1 MAKKSRKIVFGDA
14 AREAML
20 RGANLLADAVKVTL
34 GPRGRNVVMVEGRY
48 PQLTKDGVSVA
59 NNIHLSDL
67 VEDAGAQMLKQVA
80 SQANEQ
86 AGDGT
91 TTATVL
97 AQALMNEGVRQIGMG
112 FSPVEI
118 QRGINDAAYDAQLAL
133 RGLTR
138 SCSDDD
144 TLRRVAII
152 SANGDVEIGGLA
164 TKAFISAGL
173 EGTIQITKG
182 RHADDRVSVV
192 NGIVYERGLA
202 ANSGTDPSTKR
213 FDGTN
218 VNIIATDANITFA
231 RFNRI
236 LKAYAEMPEEKAGGS
251 LIILG
256 DVFDDD
262 VVGEVIRYNGSG
274 FEQAILLAYP
284 AGYGDARTD
293 RLHDVAVATGG
304 KSIPHDVQNILD
316 NDDLSPYFGMVKS
329 VSISRKSTVLQ
340 PLPEL
345 SSVIEEHVNQL
356 RKLVITLEP
365 GYVETTIRERIAMLT
380 ASTVTITVGG
390 KSEIEVSE
398 RHDRVVDAVCAVRAA
413 AREGIVP
420 GGGVAMVRIA
430 KILSKRKFGGM
441 LDDRAA
447 GYKAMVKALEAPL
460 RQIAANAGQE
470 PGAILGRVT
479 ASNIADF
486 GYNAAT
492 GKYGRMF
499 DMGVVDP
506 TMVTRCAIDLAAS
519 VAGNMITT
527 ETIIVDDVKTP
538 YSDMI

>member
-1 MAKKSRKIVFGDA
+1 MAKKSRKVIFGADA
-14 AREAML
+14 RAAML

-59 NNIHLSDL
+59 NNIHLADL

-80 SQANEQ
+80 SRANEQ

-118 QRGINDAAYDAQLAL
+118 QRGINDAAEDAVTAL
-133 RGLTR
+133 REMAR
-138 SCSDDD
+138 QCDNEE
-144 TLRRVAII
+144 TLLSVATI
-152 SANGDVEIGGLA
+152 SANGDSTIGSLA
-164 TKAFISAGL
+164 TKAYVAAGPEGIISV
-173 EGTIQITKG
+173 TKG
-182 RHADDRVSVV
+182 RHADDRLHVV
-192 NGIVYERGLA
+192 NGIVYDRGLVESSA
-202 ANSGTDPSTKR
+202 
-213 FDGTN
+213 
-218 VNIIATDANITFA
+218 VNPETGKFEADSVCVLATDANITSP
-231 RFNRI
+231 RLDRI
-236 LKAYAEMPEEKAGGS
+236 LKAYSQTDQAVGES
-251 LIILG
+251 LLIIG

-262 VVGEVIRYNGSG
+262 VVAQVSRHNSTSRLGCIV
-274 FEQAILLAYP
+274 LAYP
-284 AGYGDARTD
+284 AGYGDARAD
-293 RLHDVAVATGG
+293 RLRDIACATGG
-304 KSIPHDVQNILD
+304 TAIPHDVQDMLD
-316 NDDLSPYFGMVKS
+316 NDELVSYFGTLKS
-329 VSISRKSTVLQ
+329 VSISRKNAVLQ
-340 PLPEL
+340 PREEMFD
-345 SSVIEEHVNQL
+345 VISERVKQL
-356 RKLVITLEP
+356 RARVATLEP
-365 GYVETTIRERIAMLT
+365 GFVETTVRERIAMLT
-380 ASTVTITVGG
+380 ASTVTISVGG
-390 KSEIEVSE
+390 KSEIEVME

-430 KILSKRKFGGM
+430 NMLSKVKHRGV
-441 LDDRAA
+441 LDDRIA
-447 GYKAMVKALEAPL
+447 GYKALVKALEAPL

-479 ASNIADF
+479 ASRVADF
-486 GYNAAT
+486 GYNAAN

-506 TMVTRCAIDLAAS
+506 TMVTRSAIELAAS